1 MDIDA
6 LDRLMLEGSSIS
18 GAWLKLDREYKG
30 AFYEAVKGT
39 PAIIGLSI
47 RDAAIQGFNETV
59 GQNLIQMT
67 LTNIAFAAIIAF
79 GVVYNSARISVS
91 ERGRE
96 LASMRVLG
104 FTRAEISAILLGE
117 LAILVLL
124 ALPLGMVTGYV
135 IAAGVVRSL
144 QTELFKLPL
153 VIDASTYAWT
163 ALVVLGAATI
173 SALVVRRR
181 LDRLDLVAV
190 LKTRE

>member
-1 MDIDA
+1 M
-6 LDRLMLEGSSIS
+6 
-18 GAWLKLDREYKG
+18 
-30 AFYEAVKGT
+30 
-39 PAIIGLSI
+39 
-47 RDAAIQGFNETV
+47 
-59 GQNLIQMT
+59 
-67 LTNIAFAAIIAF
+67 
-79 GVVYNSARISVS
+79 YNSARISVS

-144 QTELFKLPL
+144 QTEMFKLPL